1 MKHYH
6 FVEEISGEEFLVG
19 ADDFSEA
26 YDIAN
31 DVAKEIGDTWND
43 GKYELT
49 ELDVLSNFWA
59 ECSGLDEY

>member
-19 ADDFSEA
+19 ADDLAEA
-26 YDIAN
+26 YDIAY
-31 DVAKEIGDTWND
+31 DVAKDIGEMWND
-43 GKYELT
+43 SKCELT
-49 ELDVLSNFWA
+49 ELGTMSDFWA

>member
-19 ADDFSEA
+19 ADDLAEA
-26 YDIAN
+26 YDIAYG
-31 DVAKEIGDTWND
+31 VAKDIGEMWND

-49 ELDVLSNFWA
+49 ELDTMSDFWA

>member
-19 ADDFSEA
+19 ANGWERA
-26 YDIAN
+26 YDIAKV
-31 DVAKEIGDTWND
+31 VAKDIGDTWND
-43 GKYELT
+43 GEYELT
-49 ELDVLSNFWA
+49 MVGTLSDYYA